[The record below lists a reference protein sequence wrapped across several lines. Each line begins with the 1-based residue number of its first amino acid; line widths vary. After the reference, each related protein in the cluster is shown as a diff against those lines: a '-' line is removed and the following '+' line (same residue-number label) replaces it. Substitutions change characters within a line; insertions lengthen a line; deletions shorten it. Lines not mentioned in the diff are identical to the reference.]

1 MSFVFSVV
9 VYFLFS
15 ILHTFSLLFLSRAS
29 DMSSLFAFVYVLL
42 FGALVT
48 QLNAQWFSDEDDQES
63 GSGEPANASAILFYE
78 TFDEPKKVHRMST
91 SSLKT
96 ENILLQ
102 EADEMI
108 SEQITEEISN
118 VDLQK
123 LITGSLKITKV
134 HNSDGSFETSLQ
146 KLQLSIV
153 EHTIDLYNVLDSMRG
168 ERHAGMRDVRDIIIP
183 LNATDVN
190 AKISQAIELVIR

>member
-1 MSFVFSVV
+1 
-9 VYFLFS
+9 
-15 ILHTFSLLFLSRAS
+15 
-29 DMSSLFAFVYVLL
+29 MSSLFAFVYVLL
-42 FGALVT
+42 FGALLT

-63 GSGEPANASAILFYE
+63 GSGEQPNASSILFYE
-78 TFDEPKKVHRMST
+78 TLDEPKKVHRMST

-96 ENILLQ
+96 ENTLLQ

-108 SEQITEEISN
+108 SEQITQEISN

-134 HNSDGSFETSLQ
+134 QNSDGSFEMSLQ

-153 EHTIDLYNVLDSMRG
+153 EHTIDLYNVLDCIRG
-168 ERHAGMRDVRDIIIP
+168 EQHVGMRDVRDIIIP